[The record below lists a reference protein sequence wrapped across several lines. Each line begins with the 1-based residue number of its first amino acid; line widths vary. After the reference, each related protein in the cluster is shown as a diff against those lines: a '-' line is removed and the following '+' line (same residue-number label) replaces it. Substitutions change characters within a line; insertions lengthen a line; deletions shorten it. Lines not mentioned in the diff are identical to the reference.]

1 MKNITITINTE
12 SPNPEQGKTNVVS
25 AITWA
30 AAQVVKA
37 EANLDN
43 ATERYAKAADAWDTA
58 ENPSA
63 EVEAEYDAAR
73 QAHEKATAV
82 KKEYEKLLKTL
93 NQLEMDLLHLDW
105 AMDDNNY

>member
-1 MKNITITINTE
+1 MKNVTITIN
-12 SPNPEQGKTNVVS
+12 PNAVNPEQASTNVVS

-30 AAQVVKA
+30 AAQVVQA
-37 EANLDN
+37 DIELDN
-43 ATERYAKAADAWDTA
+43 AAERYAKAADAWDTE

-63 EVEAEYDAAR
+63 EVEAEYDTAWRAY
-73 QAHEKATAV
+73 EKATAL

-93 NQLEMDLLHLDW
+93 NQLEMDLLHLAW

>member
-1 MKNITITINTE
+1 MKNVTIIINAE
-12 SPNPEQGKTNVVS
+12 SLNPWSGETNVAP
-25 AITWA
+25 AIEWA
-30 AAQVVKA
+30 EAQVAKA

-43 ATERYAKAADAWDTA
+43 ATERYDKAADAWDTA

-82 KKEYEKLLKTL
+82 KKEYEKILKTL